1 MHIISRIAQ
10 ELELD
15 FNQVQKTVELMDE
28 GNTLPFIAR
37 YRKEATGNL
46 DDVRLR
52 ELEEKLKLYRNLE
65 ERRETVIRLLKEQEV
80 MTPEMEELLKE
91 ASSLQQIEDIYRPF
105 RPKKRTR
112 ATIAIEKG
120 LAKLADYLQEGQAS
134 QQELLDYAKEFL
146 DEDKEVFSVQ
156 EALVYAQDILADR
169 LSDDIGSRG
178 IVRRE
183 SFMGGA
189 MTSRALEEADQ
200 LYQVYWDFSEA
211 IRKIKPHQTL
221 AMLRGEKEASLRLGF
236 DLPDEDILRKLKYHF
251 RGKEHNF
258 ELYLDEAI
266 EDGYRRLLRPSI
278 ETEIRAALKEIADRE
293 SIEVFKKN
301 LRPYLMQPP
310 LSNQVVLGLDP
321 GFRTGC
327 KLAVVG
333 PMGELLDYATIY
345 PTLPREDVEGSHRV
359 FKKMVDK
366 YGVTLFAIGNGTASR
381 ETELVVASFIE
392 GQDRELHYSIVNES
406 GASIYSA
413 SPLGKEEFP
422 DIDVSIRGAISIARR
437 VQDPLAELVKI
448 EPKHIGIGQYQ
459 HDVNQKLL
467 DESLEKVVE
476 DCVNAIGVNLNQASF
491 SLLSYVAGISR
502 SLAKNIVKYKE
513 EMGGFKSRKELLDV
527 KGLGPR
533 TFTQC
538 AGFLRVPEST
548 DPLDHTA
555 VHPESY
561 AIARQLLGVDIK
573 EAELPELSSRLG
585 VDIHTLRDIVEELK
599 KPGRDPREEM
609 PGPILR
615 SDVLSLDDLEEGMI
629 LTGTVRN
636 VVDFG
641 AFVDIG
647 VKEDGLVHI
656 SKISNKYIKHPSDV
670 LQVADI
676 VKVKI
681 ISVDRHRG
689 KVSLSMKDIK

>member
-1 MHIISRIAQ
+1 MQIIERIAR
-10 ELELD
+10 ELDLD
-15 FNQVQKTVELMDE
+15 FNQVQRTVELMDD

-46 DDVRLR
+46 DDVILR
-52 ELEEKLKLYRNLE
+52 RLEEKLQLYRNLD
-65 ERRETVIRLLKEQEV
+65 ERRTSVIRLLKDQGHLSE
-80 MTPEMEELLKE
+80 EMEKSLLE
-91 ASSLQQIEDIYRPF
+91 ATSLQQIEDIYRPF

-112 ATIAIEKG
+112 ATIAMEKG
-120 LAKLADYLQEGQAS
+120 LGELADFLQGGVGSEKD
-134 QQELLDYAKEFL
+134 LFDYAQGFVDLE
-146 DEDKEVFSVQ
+146 KEVSSAQ

-169 LSDDIGSRG
+169 LSDDVASRG
-178 IVRRE
+178 IVRKEAFLEGRL
-183 SFMGGA
+183 
-189 MTSRALEEADQ
+189 TSRALEEASSVFE
-200 LYQVYWDFSEA
+200 VYWDFSEP
-211 IRKIKPHQTL
+211 IRKIRPHQTL
-221 AMLRGEKEASLRLGF
+221 AVFRGEKEESLRLSF
-236 DLPDEDILRKLKYHF
+236 DFPDEDILKKLKFGF
-251 RGKEHNF
+251 RGKDHTF
-258 ELYLDEAI
+258 SLYLDEAI
-266 EDGYRRLLRPSI
+266 EDGYKRLLRPSI
-278 ETEIRAALKEIADRE
+278 ETEIRSALKEIADSE

-310 LSNQVVLGLDP
+310 LENQVVMGLDP

-333 PMGELLDYATIY
+333 TMGEVLDYATVY
-345 PTLPREDVEGSHRV
+345 PTLPREDIEGTHRA
-359 FKKMVDK
+359 FKEMVDK
-366 YGVTLFAIGNGTASR
+366 HGVTLFAIGNGTASR

-392 GQDRELHYSIVNES
+392 KEDKKLSYCIVNES

-413 SPLGKEEFP
+413 SPLGQEEFP
-422 DIDVSIRGAISIARR
+422 ALDVSIRGAISIARR
-437 VQDPLAELVKI
+437 IQDPLAELVKI
-448 EPKHIGIGQYQ
+448 QPKHIGIGQYQ

-467 DESLEKVVE
+467 DEGLEKVVE

-502 SLAKNIVKYKE
+502 SLAKNIVQYKE
-513 EMGGFKSRKELLDV
+513 EKGGFGSRKELMEV
-527 KGLGPR
+527 KGLGPK
-533 TFTQC
+533 TFLQC
-538 AGFLRVPEST
+538 AGFLRVPESS

-561 AIARQLLGVDIK
+561 AIARQLLGLSISK
-573 EAELPELSSRLG
+573 KELPSLAKKLG
-585 VDIHTLRDIVEELK
+585 VDIHTLRDIVEELE
-599 KPGRDPREEM
+599 KPGRDPREDM

-615 SDVLSLDDLEEGMI
+615 KDVMSLDDLEEGMV

-641 AFVDIG
+641 VFVDIG

-656 SKISNKYIKHPSDV
+656 SKISKKFIKHPSDV

-681 ISVDRHRG
+681 LSVDKKRG
-689 KVSLSMKDIK
+689 KISLSMRDVL